1 MKIHMTI
8 AFWTSILGITSLF
21 YSMFFFNKPRL
32 ANFTLELAIPTRLA
46 PQTLKIPQ
54 PLTKKFIA
62 KDEENTEDHGGHE
75 PNPWEG
81 NQENL

>member
-1 MKIHMTI
+1 
-8 AFWTSILGITSLF
+8 
-21 YSMFFFNKPRL
+21 MFFFNKPRL

-75 PNPWEG
+75 PNPNPWEG